1 MKYYESDCAACGGQ
15 AVLTTPRLLL
25 RRLTAADAP
34 ALLAFMAKP
43 EVMYA
48 WEHGF
53 TREDVDSWIARQ
65 AARYD
70 ADGYGYWALVERSSG
85 ALVGQAGL
93 MKSCIHGQGC
103 VEVGYLLA
111 PHRWGR
117 GYAAEAARAC
127 LAYAFGPL
135 GLDEVWASIR
145 PTNEASLRV
154 ARALGMTPCG
164 SHTVVYR
171 GKPMPHLLLCA
182 VRPARPS
189 EAGGTA
195 AEGCGREPRVAAE
208 EAAEV

>member
-1 MKYYESDCAACGGQ
+1 
-15 AVLTTPRLLL
+15 
-25 RRLTAADAP
+25 
-34 ALLAFMAKP
+34 
-43 EVMYA
+43 
-48 WEHGF
+48 
-53 TREDVDSWIARQ
+53 
-65 AARYD
+65 
-70 ADGYGYWALVERSSG
+70 
-85 ALVGQAGL
+85 
-93 MKSCIHGQGC
+93 MKSRIHDRDC

-117 GYAAEAARAC
+117 GYATEAARAC

-171 GKPMPHLLLCA
+171 GKPMPHLLLRA